1 MKVVLTTELEMPAE
15 TAADLV
21 LRSRL
26 LLHVAAPLMGFRPL
40 DPSELPDRW
49 AEGRYLVQPRLFGWL
64 PLGRQW
70 IVISIVEE
78 GPARY
83 RVRDAGSGSLAS
95 TWDHLITI
103 EPIEAARC
111 RYTDEVDVKA
121 GLLTPFV
128 WLFAQI
134 FYRHRQRR
142 WRGISGTTIS
152 LAADGAEA

>member
-1 MKVVLTTELEMPAE
+1 MKVVLTTELEMPAAK
-15 TAADLV
+15 AADLV
-21 LRSRL
+21 RRSRL
-26 LLHVAAPLMGFRPL
+26 LLHVAAPLLVFRPL
-40 DPSELPDRW
+40 DPPELPDRW
-49 AEGRYLVQPRLFGWL
+49 AEGRYLVQTRLFGRL

-70 IVISIVEE
+70 IVISIIED

-103 EPIEAARC
+103 EPIAAARC
-111 RYTDEVDVKA
+111 RYTDEVEVRA

-128 WLFAQI
+128 WLFAQM

-142 WRGISGTTIS
+142 WRGINETGIG
-152 LAADGAEA
+152 LAADRAGA